1 MDFQNEKARV
11 FPERKEV
18 KNMDTQTLILIVIG
32 VVLLVALVLLF
43 GSGMAMGGMA
53 MMAGMM
59 GTPVGWVILLVILA
73 VAALVGYMAFYA

>member
-1 MDFQNEKARV
+1 
-11 FPERKEV
+11 
-18 KNMDTQTLILIVIG
+18 MDTQTLILIVIG